1 MPFNEESGTRYEL
14 SWPSRDLLFSFYIL
28 GRGFMSTKKLKTK
41 VIAVGLT
48 GVVVSGVVLNQQ
60 YEIRQLEKDLQIQ
73 QNITDQ
79 KHNYTETLIDIST
92 LKEQLNEECNFKV
105 LDSTITIR
113 HTYSYKRDSI
123 LGFKSEYK
131 LVGTADFYY
140 ALTTNLSQA
149 TIMKVTENKIVI
161 EVPRATIDEKA
172 YHRVANSFVRLDL
185 ECSAN
190 ILSNKQDAEK
200 ATRQWEDSFDT
211 KGIEYVE
218 KYMARDSVRNKI
230 DQLTVRQVQ
239 ALFEKL
245 GYSQAIEVIIK

>member
-1 MPFNEESGTRYEL
+1 
-14 SWPSRDLLFSFYIL
+14 
-28 GRGFMSTKKLKTK
+28 MSAKKLKTK

-48 GVVVSGVVLNQQ
+48 GVVISGVIINQQ
-60 YEIRQLEKDLQIQ
+60 YEINQLEKDLQIQ

-79 KHNYTETLIDIST
+79 KHNYTETLIDVST

-149 TIMKVTENKIVI
+149 TIMKATENKIVI

-218 KYMARDSVRNKI
+218 KYMARDSVQNKI

>member
-1 MPFNEESGTRYEL
+1 
-14 SWPSRDLLFSFYIL
+14 
-28 GRGFMSTKKLKTK
+28 MSAKKLKTK

-60 YEIRQLEKDLQIQ
+60 FEIRQLERDLQIQ

-79 KHNYTETLIDIST
+79 KHNYTETLIDLST

-149 TIMKVTENKIVI
+149 TIMKATENKIVI

>member
-1 MPFNEESGTRYEL
+1 
-14 SWPSRDLLFSFYIL
+14 
-28 GRGFMSTKKLKTK
+28 MSAKKLKTK

-60 YEIRQLEKDLQIQ
+60 YEIRQLERDLQIQ

-149 TIMKVTENKIVI
+149 TIMKATENKIVI

>member
-1 MPFNEESGTRYEL
+1 
-14 SWPSRDLLFSFYIL
+14 
-28 GRGFMSTKKLKTK
+28 MSTKKLKTK

-48 GVVVSGVVLNQQ
+48 GVVVSGIVLNQQ
-60 YEIRQLEKDLQIQ
+60 FEIRQLEKDLQIQ

-149 TIMKVTENKIVI
+149 TIMKVTDDKIVI

-230 DQLTVRQVQ
+230 DQLTIRQVQ

>member
-1 MPFNEESGTRYEL
+1 
-14 SWPSRDLLFSFYIL
+14 
-28 GRGFMSTKKLKTK
+28 MSAKKLKTK

-48 GVVVSGVVLNQQ
+48 GVVISGVIINQQ
-60 YEIRQLEKDLQIQ
+60 YEINQLEKDLQIQ

-149 TIMKVTENKIVI
+149 TIMKATDNKIVI

>member
-1 MPFNEESGTRYEL
+1 
-14 SWPSRDLLFSFYIL
+14 
-28 GRGFMSTKKLKTK
+28 MSAKKLKTK

-48 GVVVSGVVLNQQ
+48 GVVISGVVLNQQ
-60 YEIRQLEKDLQIQ
+60 YEIRQLERDLQIQ

-149 TIMKVTENKIVI
+149 TIMKVTDDKIVI

>member
-1 MPFNEESGTRYEL
+1 MG
-14 SWPSRDLLFSFYIL
+14 
-28 GRGFMSTKKLKTK
+28 TKKLKTK

-60 YEIRQLEKDLQIQ
+60 FEIRQLERDLQIQ

-140 ALTTNLSQA
+140 ALTTNLSQS
-149 TIMKVTENKIVI
+149 TIMKVTDDKIVI

>member
-1 MPFNEESGTRYEL
+1 
-14 SWPSRDLLFSFYIL
+14 
-28 GRGFMSTKKLKTK
+28 MSTKKLKTK

-79 KHNYTETLIDIST
+79 KHNYTETLIDVST

-149 TIMKVTENKIVI
+149 TIMKATENKIVI

>member
-1 MPFNEESGTRYEL
+1 MGA
-14 SWPSRDLLFSFYIL
+14 
-28 GRGFMSTKKLKTK
+28 KKLKTK

-60 YEIRQLEKDLQIQ
+60 FEIRQLEKDLQIQ

-79 KHNYTETLIDIST
+79 KHNYTETIIDISS
-92 LKEQLNEECNFKV
+92 LKERLNEECSFKV
-105 LDSTITIR
+105 LDSTINIR

-140 ALTTNLSQA
+140 ALVTDLSQS
-149 TIMKVTENKIVI
+149 TIMKATDEKIII
-161 EVPRATIDEKA
+161 EVPRAKIDEKA
-172 YHRVANSFVRLDL
+172 YHRVANSFVRLDH

-190 ILSNKQDAEK
+190 ILSNKKDAER

-218 KYMARDSVRNKI
+218 KYMARDSIQHKI

-239 ALFEKL
+239 TLFEKL
-245 GYSQAIEVIIK
+245 GYTQAIEVIIK

>member
-1 MPFNEESGTRYEL
+1 
-14 SWPSRDLLFSFYIL
+14 
-28 GRGFMSTKKLKTK
+28 MSVKKLKTK

-48 GVVVSGVVLNQQ
+48 GVVISGVIINQQ
-60 YEIRQLEKDLQIQ
+60 YEINQLEKDLQIQ

-149 TIMKVTENKIVI
+149 TIMKATENKIVI

-218 KYMARDSVRNKI
+218 KYMARDSVQNKI

-239 ALFEKL
+239 TLFEKL
-245 GYSQAIEVIIK
+245 GYSQAIEVVIK

>member
-1 MPFNEESGTRYEL
+1 
-14 SWPSRDLLFSFYIL
+14 
-28 GRGFMSTKKLKTK
+28 MSTKKLKTK

-48 GVVVSGVVLNQQ
+48 GVVISGVIINQQ
-60 YEIRQLEKDLQIQ
+60 YEINQLEKDLQIQ

-79 KHNYTETLIDIST
+79 KYNYTETLIDLST

-149 TIMKVTENKIVI
+149 TIMKATENKIVI

-190 ILSNKQDAEK
+190 LLSNKQDAEK

>member
-1 MPFNEESGTRYEL
+1 
-14 SWPSRDLLFSFYIL
+14 
-28 GRGFMSTKKLKTK
+28 MSTKKLKTK

-48 GVVVSGVVLNQQ
+48 GVIISGVVINQQ
-60 YEIRQLEKDLQIQ
+60 YEIKQLEKDLQIQ
-73 QNITDQ
+73 QNIADQ
-79 KHNYTETLIDIST
+79 KHNYTETSIDIST
-92 LKEQLNEECNFKV
+92 LKERLNEECNFKV
-105 LDSTITIR
+105 LDSTINIR

-140 ALTTNLSQA
+140 ALTTDLSQSTITKA
-149 TIMKVTENKIVI
+149 TRDKIVI

>member
-1 MPFNEESGTRYEL
+1 MR
-14 SWPSRDLLFSFYIL
+14 
-28 GRGFMSTKKLKTK
+28 KLKTK

-79 KHNYTETLIDIST
+79 KHNYTETMIDIST
-92 LKEQLNEECNFKV
+92 LKERLNEECNFKV
-105 LDSTITIR
+105 LDSTINIR

-131 LVGTADFYY
+131 IVGTADFYY
-140 ALTTNLSQA
+140 ALTTDLSQS
-149 TIMKVTENKIVI
+149 TIMKATENKIII
-161 EVPRATIDEKA
+161 EVPRAKIDEKA
-172 YHRVANSFVRLDL
+172 YHRVANSFIRLDH

-190 ILSNKQDAEK
+190 ILSSKQDAEK

-218 KYMARDSVRNKI
+218 KYMARDNIQNKI
-230 DQLTVRQVQ
+230 DQLTVHQVQ
-239 ALFEKL
+239 TLFEKL
-245 GYSQAIEVIIK
+245 GYTQAIEVIIK

>member
-1 MPFNEESGTRYEL
+1 
-14 SWPSRDLLFSFYIL
+14 
-28 GRGFMSTKKLKTK
+28 MSTKKLKTK

-60 YEIRQLEKDLQIQ
+60 YEIRQLERDLQIQ

-79 KHNYTETLIDIST
+79 KHSYTETLIDIST

-218 KYMARDSVRNKI
+218 KYMARDSVQNKI

-239 ALFEKL
+239 TLFEKL

>member
-1 MPFNEESGTRYEL
+1 
-14 SWPSRDLLFSFYIL
+14 
-28 GRGFMSTKKLKTK
+28 MSAKKLKTK

-48 GVVVSGVVLNQQ
+48 GVVISGIIINQQ
-60 YEIRQLEKDLQIQ
+60 YEINQLEKDLQIQ

-149 TIMKVTENKIVI
+149 TIMKVTDDKIVI

-218 KYMARDSVRNKI
+218 KYMARDSVQNKI

>member
-1 MPFNEESGTRYEL
+1 
-14 SWPSRDLLFSFYIL
+14 
-28 GRGFMSTKKLKTK
+28 MSTKKLKTK

-48 GVVVSGVVLNQQ
+48 GVVVSGIVLNQQ
-60 YEIRQLEKDLQIQ
+60 FEIRQLERDLQIQ

-105 LDSTITIR
+105 LDSTIMIR

-149 TIMKVTENKIVI
+149 TIMKVTDDKIVI

-218 KYMARDSVRNKI
+218 KYMARDSVRNNI
-230 DQLTVRQVQ
+230 DQFTLRQVQ

-245 GYSQAIEVIIK
+245 VYSQAIEVIIK

>member
-1 MPFNEESGTRYEL
+1 
-14 SWPSRDLLFSFYIL
+14 
-28 GRGFMSTKKLKTK
+28 MSSKKLKTK

-60 YEIRQLEKDLQIQ
+60 FEIRQLERDLQIQ

-79 KHNYTETLIDIST
+79 KHNYTETLIDLST

-149 TIMKVTENKIVI
+149 TIMKATDNKIVI

>member
-1 MPFNEESGTRYEL
+1 
-14 SWPSRDLLFSFYIL
+14 
-28 GRGFMSTKKLKTK
+28 MSVKKLKTK

-48 GVVVSGVVLNQQ
+48 GVVISGVIINQQ
-60 YEIRQLEKDLQIQ
+60 YEINQLEKDLQIQ

-172 YHRVANSFVRLDL
+172 YHRVANSFDRLDL

-239 ALFEKL
+239 TLFEKL
-245 GYSQAIEVIIK
+245 GYSQAIEVVIK

>member
-1 MPFNEESGTRYEL
+1 
-14 SWPSRDLLFSFYIL
+14 
-28 GRGFMSTKKLKTK
+28 MSTKKLKTK
-41 VIAVGLT
+41 VIAIGLT

-60 YEIRQLEKDLQIQ
+60 FEIRQLERDLQIQ

-79 KHNYTETLIDIST
+79 KHNYTETLIDLST

-149 TIMKVTENKIVI
+149 TIMKMTDDKIVI

-230 DQLTVRQVQ
+230 DRLTIRQVQ

>member
-1 MPFNEESGTRYEL
+1 
-14 SWPSRDLLFSFYIL
+14 
-28 GRGFMSTKKLKTK
+28 MSTKKLKTK

-48 GVVVSGVVLNQQ
+48 GVVISGVVINQQ
-60 YEIRQLEKDLQIQ
+60 FEIRQLERDLQIQ

-218 KYMARDSVRNKI
+218 KYMARDSVQNKI

-239 ALFEKL
+239 TLFEKL

>member
-1 MPFNEESGTRYEL
+1 MR
-14 SWPSRDLLFSFYIL
+14 
-28 GRGFMSTKKLKTK
+28 KLKTK

-79 KHNYTETLIDIST
+79 KHNYTETMIDIST
-92 LKEQLNEECNFKV
+92 LKERLNEECNFKV
-105 LDSTITIR
+105 LDSTINIR

-131 LVGTADFYY
+131 IVGTADFYY
-140 ALTTNLSQA
+140 ALTTDLSQS
-149 TIMKVTENKIVI
+149 TIMKATENKIII
-161 EVPRATIDEKA
+161 EVPRAKIDEKA
-172 YHRVANSFVRLDL
+172 YHRVANSFIRLDH

-190 ILSNKQDAEK
+190 ILSSKQDAEK

-218 KYMARDSVRNKI
+218 KYMARDSIQNKI
-230 DQLTVRQVQ
+230 DQLTVHQVQ
-239 ALFEKL
+239 TLFEKL
-245 GYSQAIEVIIK
+245 GYTQAIEVVIK

>member
-1 MPFNEESGTRYEL
+1 
-14 SWPSRDLLFSFYIL
+14 
-28 GRGFMSTKKLKTK
+28 MSAKKLKTK

-60 YEIRQLEKDLQIQ
+60 FEIRQLERDLQIQ

-79 KHNYTETLIDIST
+79 KHNYTETLIDLST

-149 TIMKVTENKIVI
+149 TIIKATENKIVI

>member
-1 MPFNEESGTRYEL
+1 
-14 SWPSRDLLFSFYIL
+14 
-28 GRGFMSTKKLKTK
+28 MSTKKLKTK
-41 VIAVGLT
+41 VIAIGLT

-60 YEIRQLEKDLQIQ
+60 FEIRQLERDLQIQ

>member
-1 MPFNEESGTRYEL
+1 
-14 SWPSRDLLFSFYIL
+14 
-28 GRGFMSTKKLKTK
+28 MSTKKLKTK
-41 VIAVGLT
+41 VIAIGLT

-60 YEIRQLEKDLQIQ
+60 FEIRQLERDLQIQ

-149 TIMKVTENKIVI
+149 TIMKVTENKIAI

>member
-1 MPFNEESGTRYEL
+1 
-14 SWPSRDLLFSFYIL
+14 
-28 GRGFMSTKKLKTK
+28 MSAKKLKTK

-48 GVVVSGVVLNQQ
+48 GVVISGVVLNQQ
-60 YEIRQLEKDLQIQ
+60 YEIRQLERDLQIQ

-140 ALTTNLSQA
+140 ALMTNLSQA
-149 TIMKVTENKIVI
+149 TIMKATENKIVI

-172 YHRVANSFVRLDL
+172 YHRVANSFVRLDP

>member
-1 MPFNEESGTRYEL
+1 
-14 SWPSRDLLFSFYIL
+14 
-28 GRGFMSTKKLKTK
+28 MSTKKLKTK
-41 VIAVGLT
+41 VIAIGLT

-60 YEIRQLEKDLQIQ
+60 IEIKQLERDLQIQ

>member
-1 MPFNEESGTRYEL
+1 
-14 SWPSRDLLFSFYIL
+14 
-28 GRGFMSTKKLKTK
+28 MSTKKLKTK
-41 VIAVGLT
+41 VIAIGLT

-60 YEIRQLEKDLQIQ
+60 IEIKQLERDLQIQ

-190 ILSNKQDAEK
+190 LLSNKQDAEK

>member
-1 MPFNEESGTRYEL
+1 
-14 SWPSRDLLFSFYIL
+14 
-28 GRGFMSTKKLKTK
+28 MSAKKIKTK

-48 GVVVSGVVLNQQ
+48 GVVISGVIINQQ
-60 YEIRQLEKDLQIQ
+60 YEINQLEKDLQIQ

>member
-1 MPFNEESGTRYEL
+1 MGAKN
-14 SWPSRDLLFSFYIL
+14 
-28 GRGFMSTKKLKTK
+28 LKTK

-48 GVVVSGVVLNQQ
+48 GVVISGVIINQQ
-60 YEIRQLEKDLQIQ
+60 YEINQLEKDLQIQ

-149 TIMKVTENKIVI
+149 TIMKATENKIII

>member
-1 MPFNEESGTRYEL
+1 
-14 SWPSRDLLFSFYIL
+14 
-28 GRGFMSTKKLKTK
+28 MSTKKLKTK

-48 GVVVSGVVLNQQ
+48 GVVISGVIINQQ
-60 YEIRQLEKDLQIQ
+60 YEINQLERDLQIQ

-79 KHNYTETLIDIST
+79 KHNYTETSIDITT
-92 LKEQLNEECNFKV
+92 LKEQLNEKCNFKV
-105 LDSTITIR
+105 LDSTINIR

-149 TIMKVTENKIVI
+149 TIMKATRDKIVI
-161 EVPRATIDEKA
+161 EVPRAKIDEKA

>member
-1 MPFNEESGTRYEL
+1 MG
-14 SWPSRDLLFSFYIL
+14 
-28 GRGFMSTKKLKTK
+28 TKKLKTK

-60 YEIRQLEKDLQIQ
+60 FEIRQLERDLQIQ

-79 KHNYTETLIDIST
+79 KHNYTETLIDLST

-149 TIMKVTENKIVI
+149 TIMKATENKIVI
-161 EVPRATIDEKA
+161 EVPRATIDENA

>member
-1 MPFNEESGTRYEL
+1 
-14 SWPSRDLLFSFYIL
+14 
-28 GRGFMSTKKLKTK
+28 MSTKKLKTK

-60 YEIRQLEKDLQIQ
+60 FEIRQLERDLQIQ

-79 KHNYTETLIDIST
+79 KHNYTETSIDITT
-92 LKEQLNEECNFKV
+92 LKERLNEECNFKV
-105 LDSTITIR
+105 LDSTINIR

-140 ALTTNLSQA
+140 ALATDLSQSTIIKA
-149 TIMKVTENKIVI
+149 TRDKIVI

-211 KGIEYVE
+211 KVSSMLKNTWLEI
-218 KYMARDSVRNKI
+218 A
-230 DQLTVRQVQ
+230 
-239 ALFEKL
+239 FETKL
-245 GYSQAIEVIIK
+245 IN